1 MADDDVAG
9 DEVAGDDVGA
19 DDVGTDGT
27 AGDDMRAPGLL
38 ASPGGPRA
46 ALAASALLA
55 KHDLNWRDVIEGRA
69 LGPKAA
75 AEALRREVGIDY
87 LEAAE
92 SRIRQLRRHN
102 DALEKQVSRL
112 KTQLEAAKAKVE

>member
-1 MADDDVAG
+1 
-9 DEVAGDDVGA
+9 
-19 DDVGTDGT
+19 
-27 AGDDMRAPGLL
+27 MRRNPSLTETEIQKRDIERLERILGLL
-38 ASPGGPRA
+38 GSDKDGERASA